1 MREEEEVVEVVEL
14 EEEAFKEGLVK
25 NCISSALSQ
34 IKLII
39 CFGQGLT
46 KLSLFDPPLTKS
58 DKV

>member
-1 MREEEEVVEVVEL
+1 MVEMREEEEVVEVVEL

-39 CFGQGLT
+39 RF
-46 KLSLFDPPLTKS
+46 
-58 DKV
+58 